1 MGLSY
6 RPEIDGLRAMAV
18 VPVVLYHADVPGFGS
33 GYLGVDIFFVISG
46 YLITRIL
53 IGESPPTLLGFYERR
68 LRRIAPALLVVML
81 ATAVI
86 GFAIL
91 TPVRLQELAASI
103 LFAPV
108 ANFWF
113 MTQSVYMGP
122 TAADTPLIHLWS
134 LAVEEQFYLLFPLV
148 LWGTSRMG
156 RRWQLGILAGIA
168 AISIGLSTI
177 LAQWDAN
184 QAFFRSDTR
193 AWELLLGA
201 VCAVA
206 PAPRLLR
213 SISNSLAV
221 AGLLLIMVSYFLLPG
236 PVAPTLLSLPVC
248 VGAGL
253 ILIFGGTPSLP
264 MRLLGSAPL
273 VGLGLISY
281 SLYLWHQPLLAFA
294 RIQNLGTLTVAQS
307 ALAIALAVLLSV
319 LTWRFVE
326 QPARDRAKCATP
338 QVVWQSAAAAAVLVI
353 FGVSSLGTAGMAFRY
368 GDNAAAYF
376 ASVGVVDDTSDARGR
391 AIRMG
396 VCHYR
401 EDRVELSKFLGAWR
415 EQCSGSEGGRGVLVV
430 GDSHAADIAAGFL
443 LNGMNVGQATA
454 AGCGLAP
461 ALMYPECRSIF
472 DMVVSGGPSA
482 FNSILL
488 VYNQTS
494 ANYSDSDI
502 ADAVDY
508 WGQLG
513 LPMTWLSDMPNY
525 PGIEE
530 VKAQRVLDRGTALIG
545 EYPVTLAVSRGNYDR
560 LSRLADR
567 RYGVLDA
574 ATVFCSLTSQDT
586 CLPYRTDDGFMAMSL
601 GHLSAVGAQLFVERL
616 MAAYPQIGG
625 GTTF

>member
-253 ILIFGGTPSLP
+253 ILIFGGFWG
-264 MRLLGSAPL
+264 RL
-273 VGLGLISY
+273 
-281 SLYLWHQPLLAFA
+281 
-294 RIQNLGTLTVAQS
+294 R
-307 ALAIALAVLLSV
+307 
-319 LTWRFVE
+319 
-326 QPARDRAKCATP
+326 
-338 QVVWQSAAAAAVLVI
+338 
-353 FGVSSLGTAGMAFRY
+353 
-368 GDNAAAYF
+368 
-376 ASVGVVDDTSDARGR
+376 
-391 AIRMG
+391 
-396 VCHYR
+396 
-401 EDRVELSKFLGAWR
+401 
-415 EQCSGSEGGRGVLVV
+415 
-430 GDSHAADIAAGFL
+430 
-443 LNGMNVGQATA
+443 
-454 AGCGLAP
+454 
-461 ALMYPECRSIF
+461 
-472 DMVVSGGPSA
+472 
-482 FNSILL
+482 
-488 VYNQTS
+488 
-494 ANYSDSDI
+494 
-502 ADAVDY
+502 
-508 WGQLG
+508 
-513 LPMTWLSDMPNY
+513 WLD
-525 PGIEE
+525 
-530 VKAQRVLDRGTALIG
+530 
-545 EYPVTLAVSRGNYDR
+545 
-560 LSRLADR
+560 
-567 RYGVLDA
+567 
-574 ATVFCSLTSQDT
+574 
-586 CLPYRTDDGFMAMSL
+586 
-601 GHLSAVGAQLFVERL
+601 
-616 MAAYPQIGG
+616 
-625 GTTF
+625 